1 MDAHAFLSALA
12 VTLCVAAVTTLA
24 CQWLRQPVVLGYLL
38 AGMIVGPHLP
48 VPVIADRHIIETLS
62 EVGVVMLMFS
72 LGLEFSLRGLLRLGR
87 RPGITALVQCSA
99 MLVFGYVFARVFG
112 WTRREAIFT
121 GAMIAISST
130 TIIAKAFDE
139 QGKRGELRQFVV
151 GVLIVEDLIA
161 IALMI
166 GLTALASGENATPG
180 QLLLSAGRFAAFLI
194 AVIAAGI
201 LFVPRMIR
209 AVRKLGR
216 PETMV
221 ITSIGICFLVAL
233 LALEFGYSVAL
244 GAFIA
249 GSTIAESGE
258 GEYVEEQIRPIKDIF
273 AAVFFVSVG
282 MLIDPKLIGHH
293 ALAVGVLTLVVIVG
307 KIVSVAA
314 GALLSGGGRR
324 LAIQAGMSLAQIG
337 EFSFI
342 IAALGTDLN
351 ATGDFLYPVAA
362 SVSAIT
368 TFTTPWLI
376 RAADPVADRLAPN
389 ASPTTPRPENE
400 ARPRA

>member
-1 MDAHAFLSALA
+1 MNAHAFLSALA
-12 VTLCVAAVTTLA
+12 VTFGVAAVTTVL
-24 CQWLRQPVVLGYLL
+24 CQRLRQPVVLGYLL

-48 VPVIADRHIIETLS
+48 VPLVADQTIIETLS
-62 EVGVVMLMFS
+62 EIGVVMLMFS
-72 LGLEFSLRGLLRLGR
+72 LGLEFSVRKLLGLGR
-87 RPGITALVQCSA
+87 KPIVTALVQCTV
-99 MLVFGYVFARVFG
+99 MLAIGYAVARAFG
-112 WTRREAIFT
+112 WTNREGLFT
-121 GAMIAISST
+121 GAMISISST

-139 QGKRGELRQFVV
+139 QNKRGELRDFVV

-166 GLTALASGENATPG
+166 ALTALASGEGSSPG
-180 QLLLSAGRFAAFLI
+180 QLLLSAGRFAAFLT
-194 AVIAAGI
+194 AVLAVGF
-201 LFVPRMIR
+201 LLVPRVIR

-216 PETMV
+216 DETLV
-221 ITSIGICFLVAL
+221 ITSIGICFAVAL

-282 MLIDPKLIGHH
+282 MLIDPQLIAKH
-293 ALAVGVLTLVVIVG
+293 AVAVGVLTAVVIAG
-307 KIVSVAA
+307 KMLSVAG
-314 GALLSGGGRR
+314 GALLSGGGKR
-324 LAIQAGMSLAQIG
+324 LSVQAGMSLAQIG

-342 IAALGTDLN
+342 IAALGSDLH
-351 ATGDFLYPVAA
+351 ATGPFLYPVAA

-376 RAADPVADRLAPN
+376 RASDPIANRLA
-389 ASPTTPRPENE
+389 SD
-400 ARPRA
+400 ARATS